1 MGKCAPAAGNKIG
14 TACNS
19 TVDCGGDSRSA
30 CNTAA
35 GDGYPGGYCFMEPC
49 NDVEVCPPGATCVAI
64 GGEAPGCY
72 KSCTKDSDCRVA
84 EGYVCQLFSTAQPKG
99 FGPSDH
105 ACAFACTRDA
115 DCQLPLKCPN
125 PTMPGVTKPGDAT
138 YGKCTP

>member
-1 MGKCAPAAGNKIG
+1 MR
-14 TACNS
+14 TE
-19 TVDCGGDSRSA
+19 DDRRW
-30 CNTAA
+30 
-35 GDGYPGGYCFMEPC
+35 Y
-49 NDVEVCPPGATCVAI
+49 AI